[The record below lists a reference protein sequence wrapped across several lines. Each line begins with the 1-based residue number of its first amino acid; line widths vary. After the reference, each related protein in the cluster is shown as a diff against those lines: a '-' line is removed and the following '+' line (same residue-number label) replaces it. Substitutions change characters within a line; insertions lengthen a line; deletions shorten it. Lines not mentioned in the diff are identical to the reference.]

1 MSLIIQ
7 TAEEFRRAEVKKLLA
22 EIRRTAPAWSK
33 VPPWVAARMFEK
45 ARKERD
51 LLGGEK

>member
-33 VPPWVAARMFEK
+33 VPPWVAAELLK